1 MKIVSCSGELQT
13 HELFRIANLVKTKK
27 KINPPKKKNKK
38 STKKKGKR
46 SLKKEKAMPVMKNS
60 LSAVEKKC
68 SIFRGFFSWTKKI
81 LFFFFRLLKEILWI
95 ILKRILTW
103 IISFSLFFYVV
114 IYKDI
119 TSLTPDI
126 LAPLTFKELIDWLL
140 DWRTYGLPES
150 NPKVDPIVVAVTL
163 GAFLNFILSFFR
175 GG

>member
-1 MKIVSCSGELQT
+1 MRRQPSRASKTLFPEIGERDFEAKAIKGIGSWARSLCDKNMKIVSCSGELQT

-81 LFFFFRLLKEILWI
+81 LFFFFSATQGDSLDNFETDPYLDHKFFSFLLC
-95 ILKRILTW
+95 
-103 IISFSLFFYVV
+103 
-114 IYKDI
+114 
-119 TSLTPDI
+119 
-126 LAPLTFKELIDWLL
+126 
-140 DWRTYGLPES
+140 S
-150 NPKVDPIVVAVTL
+150 NL
-163 GAFLNFILSFFR
+163 
-175 GG
+175 